1 MTDRAPASPLR
12 SRASHAV
19 KLLTLAISLVMATG
33 AVAASA
39 TTIAPGVTRDD
50 GRTATL
56 ASALVEA
63 TSRSGPTTSLLPNA
77 TTRPATA
84 IAPQGPA
91 LAAIATRAPR
101 VIYHGSRAR
110 KVIALT
116 FDDGWSA
123 RNGHRILNI
132 LEREKVP
139 ATFFINGV
147 YLAADPDLWREV
159 AEDGFVAG
167 NHTYL
172 HRDVTTMSQAAIVA
186 DLQRNARIWK
196 AVTGQTMAPIFRP
209 PYGARNAATDRA
221 AAIAGYPD
229 VIIWDHPTND
239 TYRLSDPRLIRNA
252 TAGRSG
258 SIVLMHIGP
267 DATPRILAR
276 VIASYR
282 ARGYTFVTIP
292 QLLSPLHPAPAPKP
306 APLPEP
312 PPAAQPAAPV
322 PEPTVLEG
330 R

>member
-1 MTDRAPASPLR
+1 M
-12 SRASHAV
+12 
-19 KLLTLAISLVMATG
+19 VMATG

-39 TTIAPGVTRDD
+39 TTLAPGG
-50 GRTATL
+50 GRPGSGRAAVVSDFVDMNGPDANAALPPSATP
-56 ASALVEA
+56 
-63 TSRSGPTTSLLPNA
+63 GPAP
-77 TTRPATA
+77 A
-84 IAPQGPA
+84 IAPPGPA
-91 LAAIATRAPR
+91 LAAIPARAPR
-101 VIYHGSRAR
+101 LIHHGSRAK

-123 RNGHRILNI
+123 RNGHLILNI
-132 LEREKVP
+132 LVSQKVP

-159 AEDGFVAG
+159 ADDGFVAG

-172 HRDVTTMSQAAIVA
+172 HRDVTTMTQTAIVR
-186 DLQRNARIWK
+186 DLQRNAQVWK

-229 VIIWDHPTND
+229 VILWDHPSND
-239 TYRLSDPRLIRNA
+239 TYRLSDRQMLRNA
-252 TAGRSG
+252 IAGRPG

-267 DATPRILAR
+267 DATPRILTR

-282 ARGYTFVTIP
+282 SRGYTFVTIP
-292 QLLSPLHPAPAPKP
+292 QLLPPFHPAPAPKP
-306 APLPEP
+306 VPLPEP
-312 PPAAQPAAPV
+312 APAAQL
-322 PEPTVLEG
+322 PEAVRDG